1 MHYDFT
7 TVIDRSRLSASK
19 WNVMKQANP
28 CVPKGIVPLSV
39 ADMELKNPPEIAEGL
54 KDFLN
59 EAILG
64 YTDPSKEYLAAVCSW
79 MQRRHGWKAAPEWIV
94 PTPGVVPALFC
105 AVRAF
110 TKPGDGVI
118 LLTPVYYPFYR
129 AVEKSGRS
137 VAECPLA
144 EDGGRYKIDFNA
156 LEALAQKPENTMLL
170 FCSPHNPVGRV
181 WSEAELQ
188 AVAEICLRHHVLV
201 VSDEIHSDLILPGNR
216 HTVFASISPKAEQ
229 NCIVCTAPSKTF
241 NLAGL
246 QTSNIFIPNEELRHR
261 FFEEMRR
268 VSLPM
273 PGILGCKAC
282 EIAYTRCGAWLDELL
297 CLLDSN
303 RCVTEKFL
311 NENIPQIKPSPLEGT
326 YLQWW
331 DCRSLGLS
339 PKDLEHFM
347 THEALIFPD
356 DGALFG
362 KNGAGYERINLACP
376 TKVLQAALERLL
388 HAVRSLK
395 SHKN

>member
-19 WNVMKQANP
+19 WNAMKQANP
-28 CVPKGIVPLSV
+28 SVPQGIVPLSV
-39 ADMELKNPPEIAEGL
+39 ADMELKNAPEIMDGL
-54 KDFLN
+54 KEFLN
-59 EAILG
+59 GAVLG
-64 YTDPSKEYLAAVCSW
+64 YTDPSKEYLAAVCGW
-79 MQRRHGWKAAPEWIV
+79 MKRRHGWNAEPEWII

-129 AVEKSGRS
+129 AIEKSGRS

-144 EDGGRYKIDFNA
+144 ERGRYEIDFGA
-156 LEALAQKPENTMLL
+156 LEALAEKPENTMLL
-170 FCSPHNPVGRV
+170 LCSPHNPVGRV
-181 WSEAELQ
+181 WSREELQ
-188 AVAEICLRHHVLV
+188 TVAEICLRNHVLV

-216 HTVFASISPKAEQ
+216 HTVFASLSPKAEQ
-229 NCIVCTAPSKTF
+229 NCLVCTAPSKTF
-241 NLAGL
+241 NLAGM
-246 QTSNIFIPNEELRHR
+246 QTSNIFIPNTELRRR

-297 CLLDSN
+297 LLLDRN
-303 RCVTEKFL
+303 RCVTEEFL
-311 NENIPQIKPSPLEGT
+311 KENIPQIKPFRLEGT

-331 DCRSLGLS
+331 DCRGLGLS

-347 THEALIFPD
+347 THQALIFAD
-356 DGALFG
+356 DGVSFG
-362 KNGAGYERINLACP
+362 KAGAGFERINLACP
-376 TKVLQAALERLL
+376 TEVLQAALERLL
-388 HAVRSLK
+388 NAVRAK
-395 SHKN
+395 ENC